1 MSLEAAREVII
12 REAEAVAGL
21 LDRLDENFELALEA
35 ILETSGR
42 IIVTGM
48 GKSGIIGR
56 KIAATFSSTGAPAL
70 FLHPAEAIH
79 GDLGLVTSHDIVL
92 AISKSGDTSELYQ
105 LIPAFKRLGIKIIL
119 LTGQRDSSLAT
130 RADMVIDCGVS
141 AEAGPENLVPTAS
154 STAALVMGDALAV
167 ALFRRRGF
175 SAEDFARLHP
185 GGSLGRRLILRVS
198 DLMHTGDRI
207 PTVPENLTVLETLIV
222 MSRGRLGTAVVIDD
236 GGRMA
241 GVFTDGDLRRLS
253 EQGQDFYDR
262 PIAEVMTVKPQTI
275 DPEAILD
282 EVLALCEK
290 YQITVVV
297 AVDKDNHPVGIIHLH
312 DVLKSKL
319 V

>member
-236 GGRMA
+236 DGRMV